1 MKRIKT
7 ILATTLSIAMLLS
20 ATACTSVAAKSTTA
34 AATAAAATTKPAAA
48 ADGTTK
54 AASSSSPIKIG
65 LTTVLTGDRSLE
77 GEYASNAAKIIQEE
91 VNAAG
96 GVLGRNIEIVIE
108 DALGTDVGA
117 VNAYRK
123 LAADKDIVAIV
134 GSDSSNDNI
143 AIASSVQE
151 AKILTTAQGSS
162 PKLMDIANS
171 NPWLYQ
177 LRASDKTLCAALV
190 KYAVEEKGLKT
201 FAVIHDTETASADQA
216 RLFTEALATYG
227 IVPNVVVPF
236 TSGTKDFSSHIAQIQ
251 NANVEGIF
259 AACFHTEAAILLQ
272 QLRALDIELP
282 VFGSNAFGDP
292 VTIGL
297 AGEASNNVYSVT
309 AWVPNTTN
317 PKGAAFSAKYTELYG
332 DACAKS
338 AAQIYDHV
346 SVICE
351 AIKIAGVTDRQAV
364 RDAMATIDNYQGAIT
379 TYDCTTNGD
388 CGRGGLIVQV
398 VDQVPSILKELYSE
412 KAKS

>member
-1 MKRIKT
+1 MKKIKRI
-7 ILATTLSIAMLLS
+7 LASVLSISLILS
-20 ATACTSVAAKSTTA
+20 AAACSAADAKSTA
-34 AATAAAATTKPAAA
+34 A
-48 ADGTTK
+48 GTTAVTTASASTDADITQS
-54 AASSSSPIKIG
+54 AASSGPIKIG

-77 GEYASNAAKIIQEE
+77 GEYASNAAKIIQDE
-91 VNAAG
+91 VNAGG
-96 GVLGRNIEIVIE
+96 GVLGRDIEIVIE

-123 LAADKDIVAIV
+123 LAADDEIVAIV

-143 AIASSVQE
+143 AISSSVLE
-151 AKILTTAQGSS
+151 SEILTTGQGSS
-162 PKLMDIANS
+162 PKLMDIANND
-171 NPWLYQ
+171 NPWLFQ
-177 LRASDKTLCAALV
+177 LRASDQTLCAALV

-201 FAVIHDTETASADQA
+201 FAIIHDTETASADQA

-227 IVPNVVVPF
+227 IEPSVVVPF

-251 NANVEGIF
+251 NANVDAVI

-272 QLRALDIELP
+272 QVRALDIELP

-317 PKGAAFSAKYTELYG
+317 EKGAAFSAKYTELYG

-351 AIKIAGVTDRQAV
+351 AIKIAGSTDRQAI
-364 RDAMATIDNYQGAIT
+364 RDAMSTIDSYQGAIT
-379 TYDCTTNGD
+379 IYDCTTNGD

-398 VDQVPSILKELYSE
+398 VDQVPTIVKELYSE
-412 KAKS
+412 KKK